1 MDLATLDALKLS
13 DSTGT
18 QHQLGDLWAEQPV
31 VLVFLRHFGC
41 IHCREHA
48 VQLAARYDEINAL
61 GAELV
66 AVGTGNERYAA
77 AFVKDE
83 QIPYLVLVDDDAR
96 AARAVSVHK
105 SSFIGLF
112 HPKSWSATVDAW
124 KRGHRIH
131 KAGARVTQ
139 MGATF
144 VLGPGDTVRYAHID
158 RDGADH
164 APIDAVFDVL
174 HARS

>member
-1 MDLATLDALKLS
+1 MDLAALDALKLP
-13 DSTGT
+13 DATGT
-18 QHQLGDLWAEQPV
+18 QHQLGDLWADQPV

-48 VQLAARYDEINAL
+48 SQLGEHYAEIQAL
-61 GAELV
+61 GADLV
-66 AVGTGNERYAA
+66 AIGTGNERYAA

-83 QIPYLVLVDDDAR
+83 KIPYLVLVDDEAR
-96 AARAVSVHK
+96 AANAAAVHK

-112 HPKSWSATVDAW
+112 HPKTWKATVETW

-144 VLGPGDTVRYAHID
+144 VLGPGATVRYAHID
-158 RDGADH
+158 DDGTDH
-164 APIDAVFDVL
+164 APIDTVLDVL
-174 HARS
+174 RARA

>member
-1 MDLATLDALKLS
+1 MDLATLDALKLP
-13 DSTGT
+13 DATGT
-18 QHQLGDLWAEQPV
+18 QHQLGDLWADRPV

-48 VQLAARYDEINAL
+48 SQLGEHYGEITAL
-61 GAELV
+61 GADLV
-66 AVGTGNERYAA
+66 AIGTGNERYAA

-96 AARAVSVHK
+96 AAHAASVHK

-112 HPKSWSATVDAW
+112 HPKTWKATVETW

-144 VLGPGDTVRYAHID
+144 VLGPGETVRYAHID
-158 RDGADH
+158 RDGTDH
-164 APIDAVFDVL
+164 APIDTVLDVL
-174 HARS
+174 RART

>member
-1 MDLATLDALKLS
+1 MDLAALDALKLP
-13 DSTGT
+13 DATGT
-18 QHQLGDLWAEQPV
+18 QHQLGDLWADEPV

-48 VQLAARYDEINAL
+48 SQLGEHYAEIQAL
-61 GAELV
+61 GADLV
-66 AVGTGNERYAA
+66 AIGTGNERYAA

-83 QIPYLVLVDDDAR
+83 KIPYLVLVDDDAR
-96 AARAVSVHK
+96 AANAAAVHK

-112 HPKSWSATVDAW
+112 HPKTWKATVETW

-144 VLGPGDTVRYAHID
+144 VLGPGATIRYAHID
-158 RDGADH
+158 DDGTDH
-164 APIDAVFDVL
+164 APIDTVLDVL
-174 HARS
+174 RARA

>member
-1 MDLATLDALKLS
+1 MDLATLDSLKLP
-13 DSTGT
+13 DATGT

-48 VQLAARYDEINAL
+48 AQLGARYDEIKAL
-61 GAELV
+61 GADLV
-66 AVGTGNERYAA
+66 AVGTGKERYAA

-96 AARAVSVHK
+96 AAQAASVHK

-112 HPKSWSATVDAW
+112 HPKTWGATVETW

-144 VLGPGDTVRYAHID
+144 VLGPGETVRYAHID
-158 RDGADH
+158 SDGTDH
-164 APIDAVFDVL
+164 ASIDDVL
-174 HARS
+174 DVLRART